1 MADTWD
7 GQEDNE
13 PSFIPDWVTAERIA
27 TTGPVAAQLVAD
39 IDALFTAEDAAGES
53 AHILNRGRILFRAMH
68 QLNMRG

>member
-13 PSFIPDWVTAERIA
+13 PSFMLDWATPERIA
-27 TTGPVAAQLVAD
+27 ATDPVVAQLVAD
-39 IDALFTAEDAAGES
+39 IDAQFTAEDAAGES
-53 AHILNRGRILFRAMH
+53 AHILNRGRILFKAMH